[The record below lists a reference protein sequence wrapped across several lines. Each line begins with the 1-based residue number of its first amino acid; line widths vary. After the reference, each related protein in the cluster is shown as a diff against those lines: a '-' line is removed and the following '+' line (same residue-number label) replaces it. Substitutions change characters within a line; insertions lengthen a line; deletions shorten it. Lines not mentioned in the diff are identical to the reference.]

1 MLMCPG
7 SRSSTLCNSIALKGK
22 RYKQEMSSKAL
33 SVYTQSTRNGQIQ
46 AFEKGQQTWWWQLA
60 ELRKSGR
67 LGLVNHGT

>member
-46 AFEKGQQTWWWQLA
+46 AFEKGL
-60 ELRKSGR
+60 
-67 LGLVNHGT
+67 